1 MNGTMKIIFSL
12 CFCVLASLQVIR
24 AGNGYDL
31 LPQYIV
37 FNSSA
42 SSLPLV
48 KNGVAS
54 PIYIDEQDWRGVQHA
69 ASDLIADVKRV
80 SSAQAELI
88 HSVDVSGLLNQSNG
102 LTGTR
107 KGIIVEIGRA
117 HV

>member
-1 MNGTMKIIFSL
+1 MFL
-12 CFCVLASLQVIR
+12 CVGFAQVIR

-107 KGIIVEIGRA
+107 KGHHCGYHRQES
-117 HV
+117 HH